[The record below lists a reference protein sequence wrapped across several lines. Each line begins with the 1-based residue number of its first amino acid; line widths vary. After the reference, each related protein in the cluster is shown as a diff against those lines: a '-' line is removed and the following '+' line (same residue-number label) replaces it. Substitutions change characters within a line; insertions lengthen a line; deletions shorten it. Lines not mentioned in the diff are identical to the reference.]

1 MIPQYMPRIVDGQLE
16 SRLRR
21 PTAVVVKGPKYCGKT
36 HTAEQVCASSLYLA
50 DKATKRYVETASGGG
65 SRAYLEG
72 EYLRLIDEWQVVRTP
87 GTR

>member
-21 PTAVVVKGPKYCGKT
+21 PTAVVVKG
-36 HTAEQVCASSLYLA
+36 
-50 DKATKRYVETASGGG
+50 TKRYVETASGGG

-72 EYLRLIDEWQVVRTP
+72 EYLRLIDEWQVVRTS